1 MKKNKIFI
9 AMAALAIL
17 ATACGKDNEGG
28 NDGRIKIFAEN
39 MSSGNNGAKV
49 LMDPTNL
56 DGSQWV
62 LGERVNLNGTAYS
75 IVEEGGSF
83 YLNTDGA
90 TLRGDN
96 LYAIYPASVEKVNG
110 DHIIVSN
117 NNTDAGSVVIHSL
130 TVNFAADGQKV
141 YFPMAATAEKNAS
154 TMTFKHLTGGLK
166 LSLKNKKTSA
176 LNVAKLVVTVTNVS
190 NEGAIYKDL
199 KPAWVGGMLPALPE
213 DEIGNISGDPGA
225 EFVSSM
231 TLYLRDEETS
241 LGYKQMAAKDNSGDE
256 LVFCMPLLAKSVKY
270 LQITGYDDSGSTI
283 FTTPQK
289 VIENPFDVARNI
301 MYTIPTINI
310 INIE

>member
-1 MKKNKIFI
+1 MKKTKLFT
-9 AMAALAIL
+9 ALAALAIL

-39 MSSGNNGAKV
+39 MSSSNNGAKV

-62 LGERVNLNGTAYS
+62 LGEKVNLNGTAYS
-75 IVEEGGSF
+75 IAKDGDSF
-83 YLNTDGA
+83 YLNTGEA
-90 TLRGDN
+90 TLSGDN

-110 DHIIVSN
+110 DHIVVSN

-130 TVNFAADGQKV
+130 TVNFAAGGQKV
-141 YFPMAATAEKNAS
+141 YFPMAATAEKNAG

-166 LSLKNKKTSA
+166 LTLKNKKTSG

-199 KPAWVGGMLPALPE
+199 KPEWVGGMLPALPE

-231 TLYLRDEETS
+231 TLYLRDEVNDHAYE
-241 LGYKQMAAKDNSGDE
+241 QMGSDDE

-270 LQITGYDDSGSTI
+270 LQITGYDDSGNPI

-310 INIE
+310 E

>member
-1 MKKNKIFI
+1 MKKTKLFT
-9 AMAALAIL
+9 ALAALAIL

-39 MSSGNNGAKV
+39 MSSGNNGTKV

-56 DGSQWV
+56 NASQWV
-62 LGERVNLNGTAYS
+62 LDERVNLNGTAYS

-90 TLRGDN
+90 TLSGDN

-130 TVNFAADGQKV
+130 TVNFAAGGQKV
-141 YFPMAATAEKNAS
+141 YFPMAATAEKNAG

-166 LSLKNKKTSA
+166 LTLKNKKTSA

-190 NEGAIYKDL
+190 EEGAIYKDL
-199 KPAWVGGMLPALPE
+199 KPVWVGGMLPALPE
-213 DEIGNISGDPGA
+213 DEIGGISGDPGA

-231 TLYLRDEETS
+231 ALYLRDEVNS
-241 LGYKQMAAKDNSGDE
+241 LGYKQTGSGDE
-256 LVFCMPLLAKSVKY
+256 LVFCMPMLAKSVKY
-270 LQITGYDDSGSTI
+270 LQISGYDDSGSTI
-283 FTTPQK
+283 FTTPPK

-310 INIE
+310 E

>member
-9 AMAALAIL
+9 AIAALAIL

-62 LGERVNLNGTAYS
+62 LGERVNLNGTAYF
-75 IVEEGGSF
+75 IAKDGSDNF
-83 YLNTDGA
+83 YLSTGDDV
-90 TLRGDN
+90 LSGDN

-141 YFPMAATAEKNAS
+141 YFPMAATAAKDAG
-154 TMTFKHLTGGLK
+154 TMIFQHLTGGMK
-166 LSLKNKKTSA
+166 LTLKNEKGSA
-176 LNVAKLVVTVTNVS
+176 LNVAKLVVTVTNAS
-190 NEGAIYKDL
+190 EEGAIYKDL
-199 KPAWVGGMLPALPE
+199 KPEWVGGMLPALPE
-213 DEIGNISGDPGA
+213 DEIGHISGDPGA
-225 EFVSSM
+225 EFVSTM
-231 TLYLRDEETS
+231 TIYLRDEVNDHA
-241 LGYKQMAAKDNSGDE
+241 YKQMGSGAE
-256 LVFCMPLLAKSVKY
+256 LVFCMPMLAKSVKY
-270 LQITGYDDSGSTI
+270 LRITGYDDSGNQI

-289 VIENPFDVARNI
+289 EIENPFDVARNI

-310 INIE
+310 E